1 MKYIVQLIMSI
12 CSAKP
17 LERRSPKD
25 KCSENAMDVDP
36 PVLAEDADP
45 PVLAMD
51 ADPPVIV
58 EDADP
63 MDLGSEIPLG
73 GTVLLK
79 NDDGI

>member
-17 LERRSPKD
+17 LKRRRPKVD
-25 KCSENAMDVDP
+25 CSENAMDVDP

-51 ADPPVIV
+51 TDPPDLV

-63 MDLGSEIPLG
+63 MVLDSGIPLG
-73 GTVLLK
+73 GTDLLK
-79 NDDGI
+79 KDDGI